1 MKNMAQCHIGE
12 DQNQIQGSSNPVI
25 KKKKL
30 YFYHLTI
37 LKHLNVLN
45 VRANIHSTEKEK
57 QTNYFGNF
65 IQLLRLKPEYSDI
78 SRLTVCFLTT
88 TLFKQSGRSPIIV
101 LEMSGNLGVI
111 RFRYSSRSVEAR
123 STKGSW
129 VKLHTDYGCL
139 PFQFLLVSSPAQ
151 RCISLNAIWQNLN
164 NQIQR
169 EYCMASF
176 HIKNQLQ
183 REQQVSG

>member
-12 DQNQIQGSSNPVI
+12 DQNQVQGSSNPVI

-45 VRANIHSTEKEK
+45 VHAGIHSTEKEK
-57 QTNYFGNF
+57 QTNCFGNF

-88 TLFKQSGRSPIIV
+88 TLFKQSGPSPIIV

-111 RFRYSSRSVEAR
+111 WFRYSSRSVEAR

-129 VKLHTDYGCL
+129 VKLQYRLWPFAVLVPLCQFSCL
-139 PFQFLLVSSPAQ
+139 EMCFSKRHLVELKQSDPKGILHGLFS
-151 RCISLNAIWQNLN
+151 
-164 NQIQR
+164 
-169 EYCMASF
+169 
-176 HIKNQLQ
+176 H
-183 REQQVSG
+183 